1 MFPLIIGYG
10 EEITL
15 KVKFIEYFIALH
27 GVNVVLG
34 TFPVSVFNFI
44 FKIPH
49 HFSEKVFGNNDYFV
63 AIKNLC

>member
-1 MFPLIIGYG
+1 MFRLIIGYG

-27 GVNVVLG
+27 GVNVVLR
-34 TFPVSVFNFI
+34 TLKVSVFNFI

-49 HFSEKVFGNNDYFV
+49 HFSEMVFGNNYYFV
-63 AIKNLC
+63 AITNLC